1 MSAADIAETTL
12 KKLLD
17 DVEKTSEH
25 RQDQK
30 KKKKKLLTEVKRL
43 KRGRDN
49 HSILNGCSP
58 FSSNSRKGCTK
69 NCAET
74 ISNKR
79 RNQIHE
85 YYWSL
90 TKDNQNIWISP
101 MVETITPV
109 RPRKK
114 TTGKKEKRF
123 TRIYHLE
130 NDKGQ
135 KAQICQKMF
144 LSTIGLTTDKTI
156 GTVLSKSGGSRTND
170 VSDKRGKAEPANKKR
185 VKLQT

>member
-1 MSAADIAETTL
+1 M
-12 KKLLD
+12 
-17 DVEKTSEH
+17 
-25 RQDQK
+25 
-30 KKKKKLLTEVKRL
+30 

-49 HSILNGCSP
+49 HPILNVYSP
-58 FSSNSRKGCTK
+58 ISSNSRKGCTK
-69 NCAET
+69 NCTET

-79 RNQIHE
+79 RSKIHE

-90 TKDNQNIWISP
+90 TKDNQNIWISH

-114 TTGKKEKRF
+114 STRKKERRF
-123 TRIYHLE
+123 TRTYHLE

-135 KAQICQKMF
+135 KVRVCQKMF
-144 LSTIGLTTDKTI
+144 LSTIGLTTDVTI

-170 VSDKRGKAEPANKKR
+170 VSDKMGKAEPENKKKKG
-185 VKLQT
+185 KLQN